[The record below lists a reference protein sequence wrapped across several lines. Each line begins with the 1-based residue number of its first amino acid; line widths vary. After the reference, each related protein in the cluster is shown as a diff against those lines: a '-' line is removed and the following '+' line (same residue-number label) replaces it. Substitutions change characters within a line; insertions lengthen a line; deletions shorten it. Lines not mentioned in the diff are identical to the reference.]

1 MKQEKD
7 VKQEGSEIHG
17 QKTDGK
23 KEKPNDIEQSSSWQ
37 DGYCLKGHE
46 LFITGSLII
55 T

>member
-23 KEKPNDIEQSSSWQ
+23 KEKPNDIEQSSS
-37 DGYCLKGHE
+37 
-46 LFITGSLII
+46 
-55 T
+55 